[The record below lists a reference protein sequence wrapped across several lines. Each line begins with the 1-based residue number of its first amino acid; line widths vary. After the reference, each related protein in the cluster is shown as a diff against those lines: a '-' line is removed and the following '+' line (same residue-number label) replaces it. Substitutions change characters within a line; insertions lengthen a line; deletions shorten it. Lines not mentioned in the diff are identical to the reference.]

1 MEEEDFIVIPVSDL
15 PEIVDIDNFAR
26 MEPPTGFATIRT
38 SLEHYYHR
46 MALVYLARE
55 REAKRRKQAKI
66 DEIRAHYIAS
76 NTPGHNVPAYED
88 LSPLSKELIDR
99 LVEGHTDQ
107 LERPW
112 KYDIGRRKRR

>member
-1 MEEEDFIVIPVSDL
+1 MEEEFIVIPISDL
-15 PEIVDIDNFAR
+15 PEITDVDNFVS
-26 MEPPTGFATIRT
+26 MEPPKGFATIRI

-76 NTPGHNVPAYED
+76 NSPGQNVPAYED
-88 LSPLSKELIDR
+88 LSPLAKELIDR
-99 LVEGHTDQ
+99 LVENHTDQ

-112 KYDIGRRKRR
+112 KYDIKQRGRR